1 MSEKK
6 ALPDLTMKIT
16 LGVLLA
22 AIIIG
27 IPILLIIALKN
38 RKSAAQQ
45 PEPVREVPEK
55 AGFFSTLGKL
65 ADMLV

>member
-16 LGVLLA
+16 LGILLA

-38 RKSAAQQ
+38 RKPAVQES
-45 PEPVREVPEK
+45 EPVRDIPERT
-55 AGFFSTLGKL
+55 GFFGTLGKI
-65 ADMLV
+65 ADILV